1 MVEPTHET
9 TLTRSGR
16 LLMLLT
22 AFLGW
27 FFAGFHLSITSVAMP
42 TVVFALLDQTGEIDL
57 DRYQGLSRQFQNS
70 STDSPESNDLQ
81 ESDRQQFETWR
92 SLHTRWF
99 SWTQCSFLFGAAM
112 GGLLFGSIGDRF
124 GRTRGMGCAILTY
137 SMFSA
142 ATYFAASPLSLCLTW
157 FLACLGVGGMWPN
170 GVALVSEAWSSLSR
184 PLAAGV
190 IGTAANIGIL
200 LMSTIATYR
209 AVTPTDWQWVMLVA
223 ASPVILGIFSLI
235 VVPESPRWHQARLQ
249 QQQQSTTMTTS
260 EIFRPPLLKVTL
272 LGIFLATVPTIGA
285 WGSANWMVPWA
296 AEAGEAATPPNP
308 ILKAQVNQYRSMTG
322 IIGSLLGGWIASL
335 LGRRTTYCLT
345 SLGALFSAQ
354 YTFWCLHPTDP
365 TFLAWVAALGFF
377 SGIYFGWLPL
387 CLPELFPTRA
397 RSAGAGVSFNF
408 GRILTA
414 VTIFVT
420 GTLTQVFAGD
430 FAGIGRVTSLIF
442 AGGVLLIFFIP
453 DTSQRQLED

>member
-1 MVEPTHET
+1 
-9 TLTRSGR
+9 S
-16 LLMLLT
+16 
-22 AFLGW
+22 
-27 FFAGFHLSITSVAMP
+27 
-42 TVVFALLDQTGEIDL
+42 
-57 DRYQGLSRQFQNS
+57 
-70 STDSPESNDLQ
+70 
-81 ESDRQQFETWR
+81 
-92 SLHTRWF
+92 
-99 SWTQCSFLFGAAM
+99 
-112 GGLLFGSIGDRF
+112 
-124 GRTRGMGCAILTY
+124 
-137 SMFSA
+137 
-142 ATYFAASPLSLCLTW
+142 
-157 FLACLGVGGMWPN
+157 
-170 GVALVSEAWSSLSR
+170 
-184 PLAAGV
+184 GV

-223 ASPVILGIFSLI
+223 ASPVILGIFSLL
-235 VVPESPRWHQARLQ
+235 VVPESPRWQQARLQ

-345 SLGALFSAQ
+345 SLGALLSAQ
-354 YTFWCLHPTDP
+354 YTFWRLHPTDP

-442 AGGVLLIFFIP
+442 AGGMLLIFFIP
-453 DTSQRQLED
+453 DTSQHQLED

>member
-1 MVEPTHET
+1 M
-9 TLTRSGR
+9 
-16 LLMLLT
+16 LMLVA

-42 TVVFALLDQTGEIDL
+42 TVVFALLDRTGEIDL
-57 DRYQGLSRQFQNS
+57 QRYQELSRRFKNS
-70 STDSPESNDLQ
+70 PAPRLVSEESTDSIEP
-81 ESDRQQFETWR
+81 DRRQFEAWR

-99 SWTQCSFLFGAAM
+99 SWTQCSFLFGAAL
-112 GGLLFGSIGDRF
+112 GGLLFGAVGDRF

-137 SMFSA
+137 SLMA
-142 ATYFAASPLSLCLTW
+142 AVTYFADRPWVLCLTW

-184 PLAAGV
+184 PWAAGV

-209 AVTPTDWQWVMLVA
+209 PITPADWQWVMLIA
-223 ASPVILGIFSLI
+223 ASPAVLGVLSLMF
-235 VVPESPRWHQARLQ
+235 VPESPRWLKTRQDVEHSPAVT
-249 QQQQSTTMTTS
+249 SS
-260 EIFRPPLLKVTL
+260 EIFRPPLLPITL
-272 LGIFLATVPTIGA
+272 LGIALATVPTIGA

-296 AEAGEAATPPNP
+296 AEAGEAAVPPNP
-308 ILKAQVNQYRSMTG
+308 VLKAQVNQYRSMTG
-322 IIGSLLGGWIASL
+322 IVGSLLGGWIAGRI
-335 LGRRTTYCLT
+335 GRRTTYCLT
-345 SLGALFSAQ
+345 SLGALISAQ
-354 YTFWCLHPTDP
+354 YAFWQLQPTDP
-365 TFLAWVAALGFF
+365 TFLGWVAALGFF

-414 VTIFVT
+414 VTVFVT

-430 FAGIGRVTSLIF
+430 FARIGRLTSLIF
-442 AGGVLLIFFIP
+442 ACGVLLIFFIP
-453 DTSQRQLED
+453 DTSKRQLED